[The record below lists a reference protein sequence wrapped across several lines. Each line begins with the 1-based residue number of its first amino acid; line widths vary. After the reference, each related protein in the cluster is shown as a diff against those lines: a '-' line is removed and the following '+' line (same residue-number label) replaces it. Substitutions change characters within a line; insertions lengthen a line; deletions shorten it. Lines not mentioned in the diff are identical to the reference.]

1 MNGTTLITILLYHK
15 RGAMS
20 IMTNEEMAVKIQ
32 NGQKEL
38 LADLWEQ
45 NTGIIRIKAYSLYN
59 QYRTHCA
66 SSGVEL
72 EDILQISYFALCDA
86 VAAYQAEGEY
96 KLLSYLKFP
105 LLKHFK
111 VLLGIS
117 TSKRE
122 PLNQSVSLNEVMGG
136 DDGDNEH
143 IDMLIDPASS
153 DPFNQ
158 TEADI
163 FNVELHDTLEKS
175 ISKLPVTRAAA
186 VRGRYLEGKTQGQIA
201 TELGISR
208 QRIHTFE
215 REALRK
221 LRKEKALQAFREEI
235 MANLAYKGTGLTKF
249 RETGES
255 SVERAVIRADELTA
269 RNRNA

>member
-1 MNGTTLITILLYHK
+1 
-15 RGAMS
+15 MS

-32 NGQKEL
+32 NGQREL
-38 LADLWEQ
+38 MAELWEQ
-45 NTGIIRIKAYSLYN
+45 NKGVFNIKAFSLYN
-59 QYRTHCA
+59 AYRDRCV

-72 EDILQISYFALCDA
+72 ADVLQLCYFALCDA

-136 DDGDNEH
+136 DDENNEH
-143 IDMLIDPASS
+143 IDMLVDPASS
-153 DPFNQ
+153 DPFDQ

-201 TELGISR
+201 AELGISR

-221 LRKEKALQAFREEI
+221 LRKEKALQEFHEETL
-235 MANLAYKGTGLTKF
+235 ASFAYKGTGLTTF

-255 SVERAVIRADELTA
+255 SVERAVIRANELTDRK
-269 RNRNA
+269 RNT